1 MVFAIRGLPLTCSPR
16 VGGKVKSAISGGLN
30 IASTEVSWS
39 GNSIFGST
47 SGTSPSP
54 CVLVTAL
61 EGKGTRGNCPRGPSN
76 LDRSRSLEIPGVTGG
91 LTGDSD
97 PVALESVFLE
107 TCIAKFGDE
116 GCARVELPTS
126 GESSALDVALC
137 PWPGVSVSS
146 SGISRF

>member
-1 MVFAIRGLPLTCSPR
+1 MRGLPLTCSPR
-16 VGGKVKSAISGGLN
+16 VGGKVKSVISGGLN

-39 GNSIFGST
+39 GSSIFGST

-76 LDRSRSLEIPGVTGG
+76 LDRSRSLEIPVVTKG
-91 LTGDSD
+91 LTVVSD
-97 PVALESVFLE
+97 LVALESTFLE
-107 TCIAKFGDE
+107 TWVAKFGDE
-116 GCARVELPTS
+116 GSVRVEFPTS

-137 PWPGVSVSS
+137 PWPEVSLSS
-146 SGISRF
+146 SGISRL